1 MWYILSTVTKTT
13 NKHTHKNVQFKSCKL
28 SFILVLLR
36 SSSFQVGS
44 VVKNPPATQETWVQS
59 LAQQYPLEK
68 EMAAPTLVFLPW
80 KSHKEESDGLQSM
93 GWQRVRH
100 YLATK
105 QQQSIHSFPSNECIM
120 FNQSLVAQLVMNLPA
135 MRETGVLSLG

>member
-1 MWYILSTVTKTT
+1 MV
-13 NKHTHKNVQFKSCKL
+13 CKG
-28 SFILVLLR
+28 FMD
-36 SSSFQVGS
+36 FPGCS

-105 QQQSIHSFPSNECIM
+105 QQQNIHSFPSNECIM